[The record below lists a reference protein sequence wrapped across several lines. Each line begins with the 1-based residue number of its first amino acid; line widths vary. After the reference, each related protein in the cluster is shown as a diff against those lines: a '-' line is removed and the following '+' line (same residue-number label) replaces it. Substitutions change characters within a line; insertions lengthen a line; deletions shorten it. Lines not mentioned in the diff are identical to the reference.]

1 MVMMKKYHKTGGKI
15 GKPAYRTP
23 SSFRG
28 RVFKAVSSIPR
39 GKVLTYREV
48 AKRAGNPG
56 ASRAVGNLLKQNYDP
71 KMPCHRVVRADGKI
85 GGYNRGEKL
94 KVKKLKEE
102 GII

>member
-1 MVMMKKYHKTGGKI
+1 
-15 GKPAYRTP
+15 
-23 SSFRG
+23 
-28 RVFKAVSSIPR
+28 
-39 GKVLTYREV
+39 VLTYREV